1 MLEIF
6 LILLIIISFSL
17 FIWRELKAEN
27 PMIDLSLFKNYTFS
41 AFSLALFFNYIGI
54 YMVIFGLPFYLQKV
68 MHYGPAITG
77 LILTVSP
84 LLMMIIAPF
93 SGFLGDRIGS
103 RPLAFLG
110 SLISALA
117 FYLMTWLTMFSS
129 IYSVIGFLAILGM
142 GAAIFQAPNNR
153 AIMLSIPDDSAGVA
167 SSILVTM
174 RNLGMIFAVSFA
186 SLLISTTIS
195 KTILESQ
202 VLYNLNSYNF
212 TQGLHLVAI
221 LGIILSL
228 SMALLSIWGSRRLK
242 QVKPLLEEIISS

>member
-1 MLEIF
+1 
-6 LILLIIISFSL
+6 
-17 FIWRELKAEN
+17 
-27 PMIDLSLFKNYTFS
+27 
-41 AFSLALFFNYIGI
+41 
-54 YMVIFGLPFYLQKV
+54 
-68 MHYGPAITG
+68 
-77 LILTVSP
+77 
-84 LLMMIIAPF
+84 MMIIAPL
-93 SGFLGDRIGS
+93 SGFLGDRFGS

-117 FYLMTWLTMFSS
+117 FYLMAWLTMFSS
-129 IYSVIGFLAILGM
+129 IFSVIGFLAMLGI

-153 AIMLSIPDDSAGVA
+153 AIMLSIPKESAGVA

-195 KTILESQ
+195 KTIFESQ

-212 TQGLHLVAI
+212 TQGLHLIAI
-221 LGIILSL
+221 LGTILSI

-242 QVKPLLEEIISS
+242 QVKPLLEEIISSK